1 MTVVEP
7 ILRGLLVAAGLL
19 LPGAGWAFAARLPLP
34 WYFAGVISVLAIY
47 AGVVAMAWVGVPI
60 SGLSLSVWLAVIALL
75 GVFVWRRSRP
85 VQTDTTTAW
94 CEWWL
99 AFPIVPLLFVAA
111 WRALAQ
117 PLPGA
122 DADFRWDR
130 LAHLLVESGGL
141 APYPPVSAEQF
152 AAYFW
157 ADGIAPLV
165 SGIYAW
171 TYLAAGSTAKSW
183 TAIPVLMQ
191 TGAMLALLHALA
203 RLWEPVPRAGWL
215 ACALAGSVMLLQFS
229 FSLGQETG
237 FTALG
242 AGGLAY
248 YLVRWRRER
257 DFRLLVAAALC
268 AGLAACAR
276 EYGALFVLIG
286 AGYVG
291 FTSRKWREFLAY
303 SGIAAAWPLLWHLR
317 VWLLTGNPLY
327 AHDVA
332 GLFPVNP
339 VFTAWMK
346 AYVVSYG
353 EVLSQ
358 LAGWREI
365 GRLLLLSSVPA
376 LLGLG
381 AGIFLCW
388 RQPGA
393 RVMAL
398 LAAAAAAAWVASVPF
413 TAGGLFYS
421 MRVLSPLLLIG
432 CAWGGA
438 VLARW
443 IPGRRYLA
451 GLLIGMTLWGTDAA
465 LRALTIPLN
474 PYTMSPDRWL
484 QAGYQLQQDFAR
496 MDEPFIVALAQR
508 VPGRVLSES
517 AGVQHVFLRHGKVLA
532 PLWSPDVRFLFEEN
546 ASDDAAARLIAL
558 GYSHVLLTRVQSSVD
573 FLDRA
578 GVWRRLEGKL
588 EPVMANG
595 TFILFA
601 LKGPSVGQLDPARVT
616 PRP

>member
-1 MTVVEP
+1 MTAVETL
-7 ILRGLLVAAGLL
+7 LRGLLVPIGLL
-19 LPGAGWAFAARLPLP
+19 LPGAGWAFAFRLPLP
-34 WYFAGVISVLAIY
+34 WFVAGVISVLAVY
-47 AGVVAMAWVGVPI
+47 AGIVGMAWMGVPI
-60 SGLSLSVWLAVIALL
+60 TALSLSVWLALIALL
-75 GVFVWRRSRP
+75 GGLAWRRSGP
-85 VQTDTTTAW
+85 VRSVAEPAW
-94 CEWWL
+94 REWWL
-99 AFPIVPLLFVAA
+99 SLPMIPMLFAAA

-130 LAHLLVESGGL
+130 LAHLLVESGGM
-141 APYPPVSAEQF
+141 AAYPPVSAEQF
-152 AAYFW
+152 GAYFW

-171 TYLAAGSTAKSW
+171 TYLAAGSMAKNW

-203 RLWEPVPRAGWL
+203 RLWEPVPRAGWM

-229 FSLGQETG
+229 FGLGQETG
-237 FTALG
+237 LTALG

-248 YLVRWRRER
+248 YLVLWRRGRE
-257 DFRLLVAAALC
+257 FRLLAAAALC

-291 FTSRKWREFLAY
+291 LTGRNWREFLTY
-303 SGIAAAWPLLWHLR
+303 SGLATVWPLLWHLR
-317 VWLLTGNPLY
+317 VWHLTGNPLY
-327 AHDVA
+327 AHDLV

-339 VFTAWMK
+339 VFTSWMQ

-365 GRLLLLSSVPA
+365 TRLLLLSSAPA

-381 AGIFLCW
+381 VGIFLWW

-393 RVMAL
+393 RVTAL

-438 VLARW
+438 ALARW
-443 IPGRRYLA
+443 IPERRYLA
-451 GLLIGMTLWGTDAA
+451 GLLIGLALWGTDAS

-474 PYTMSPDRWL
+474 PFTIPPGRWL
-484 QAGYQLQQDFAR
+484 QAGYQLQEDFAL
-496 MDEPFIVALAQR
+496 MDEPFIVAVAQL

-532 PLWSPDVRFLFEEN
+532 PLWSPDVRFLFEKNSEG
-546 ASDDAAARLIAL
+546 DAAARLIAL

-573 FLDRA
+573 FLARA
-578 GVWRRLEGKL
+578 GVWQKLDGRL

-601 LKGPSVGQLDPARVT
+601 LKAPAAGHVEHSRAADGP
-616 PRP
+616 